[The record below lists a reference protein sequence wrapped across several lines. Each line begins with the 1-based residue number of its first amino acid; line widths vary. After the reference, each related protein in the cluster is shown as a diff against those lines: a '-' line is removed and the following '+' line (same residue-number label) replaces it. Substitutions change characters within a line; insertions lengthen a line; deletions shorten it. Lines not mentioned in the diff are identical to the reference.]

1 MTDDTPAREF
11 AKRLM
16 DRIES
21 ESRHAP
27 RGVVADWIAEEYE
40 RFHGTASA
48 QSPTSQPTTWELLQR
63 TLRAW
68 PTNPTI
74 TKAQRIKPCA

>member
-40 RFHGTASA
+40 RFHGTAQA

-63 TLRAW
+63 TLRA
-68 PTNPTI
+68 
-74 TKAQRIKPCA
+74 

>member
-1 MTDDTPAREF
+1 MDDTPARQF

-40 RFHGTASA
+40 RFHGTQQTKPDF
-48 QSPTSQPTTWELLQR
+48 QSSWDILQR
-63 TLRAW
+63 RLR
-68 PTNPTI
+68 T
-74 TKAQRIKPCA
+74 

>member
-1 MTDDTPAREF
+1 MDDTPARQF

-40 RFHGTASA
+40 RFHGTQQQQTKPDF
-48 QSPTSQPTTWELLQR
+48 QSSWDILQR
-63 TLRAW
+63 KLR
-68 PTNPTI
+68 T
-74 TKAQRIKPCA
+74 